1 MQRWPLGL
9 FVTLTLSLLVAPLA
23 AAPPPGKIPLIGI
36 LRPVAADDPHAEAF
50 RQGLRELG
58 YVEGHNVRLEYR
70 FAEGRLERLPRLAAD
85 LVGLFV
91 DVLVTDGAGV
101 LAAKQATE
109 TIPIVFAVFADPLAE
124 GLVGSLA
131 RPEGN
136 VTGFSL
142 LVHDLA
148 AKRVELLTTA
158 VPRLSRIAVLWNRNR
173 PGHAIHIHEIQAA
186 CGRVGVQLVVLDVGS
201 PQEFDRAF
209 ATMVDQGVGAALVLD
224 SALFFQ
230 ERTRL
235 AALATKSQI
244 PVIYGQR
251 EFVEAGGLLSYGPS
265 FSALFQR
272 AATYV
277 DKILNG
283 TKPSDLPVEQP
294 SKFELVIN
302 LKTAQALGLTMPPS
316 LLLLA
321 DEVLK

>member
-36 LRPVAADDPHAEAF
+36 LRPVAADDPHTEAF

>member
-1 MQRWPLGL
+1 LLSLYTRPHVLFDRLASAQLQETPVQRWTRTLGL
-9 FVTLTLSLLVAPLA
+9 FVTLALGLLVAPLA
-23 AAPPPGKIPLIGI
+23 AAPPPGKIPLIGV
-36 LRPVAADDPHAEAF
+36 LRPVAADDPHTEAF

-58 YVEGHNVRLEYR
+58 YAEGHNVRLAYR
-70 FAEGRLERLPRLAAD
+70 FAEGRFERLPTLAAD
-85 LVGLFV
+85 LVGLSV

-131 RPEGN
+131 RPGGN

-142 LVHDLA
+142 L
-148 AKRVELLTTA
+148 TTV
-158 VPRLSRIAVLWNRNR
+158 VPGLSRIAVLWNRNR
-173 PGHAIHIHEIQAA
+173 PGHASQIQEIQAA
-186 CGRVGVQLVVLDVGS
+186 SRRVGVHLAVLDVGS
-201 PQEFDRAF
+201 PHEFDHAF

-244 PVIYGQR
+244 PVIHGER
-251 EFVEAGGLLSYGPS
+251 GFVEAGGLLSYGPS

-272 AATYV
+272 AATYTYC
-277 DKILNG
+277 I
-283 TKPSDLPVEQP
+283 SC
-294 SKFELVIN
+294 
-302 LKTAQALGLTMPPS
+302 
-316 LLLLA
+316 
-321 DEVLK
+321 